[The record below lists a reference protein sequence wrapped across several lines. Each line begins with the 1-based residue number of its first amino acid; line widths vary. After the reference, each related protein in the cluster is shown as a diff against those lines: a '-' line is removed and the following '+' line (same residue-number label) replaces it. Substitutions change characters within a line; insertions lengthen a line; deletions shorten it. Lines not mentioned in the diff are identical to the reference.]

1 MMRQSDFCTARAVFE
16 DENLDFTGADE
27 YKFIFHDKAKDA
39 YRKIISVIDRPLKM
53 IMLSG
58 SPGSGKT
65 ALMNKINAE
74 LVSQGKRSLYYSD
87 PIFAERNELAKIY
100 HLYSTNKLPSES
112 TKSDVIGA
120 FKSEFKKD
128 SFIILLDEAQLYSES
143 EMETIRLLS
152 DTRIFKFVIAL
163 HKITHEDTLAREH
176 FQTRIWENIELKPLK
191 PAELKFLMEKKMLEA
206 GISHVYQMLDDS
218 HYKTICGYT
227 KGNIRESL
235 KFFYRLFDFYDYLEN
250 EKPSEIDMKKIKNK
264 HVMMLALEHGYIKA
278 P

>member
-1 MMRQSDFCTARAVFE
+1 MTRQNDFCTARAVFE
-16 DENLDFTGADE
+16 DVNLDFTGDDE
-27 YKFIFHDKAKDA
+27 YKFVFYDKAKDA
-39 YRKIISVIDRPLKM
+39 YKRVISVIDRPLKM

-74 LVSQGKRSLYYSD
+74 LISAGKRAVYYPD
-87 PIFAERNELAKIY
+87 PIFAAENELIKIY
-100 HLYSTNKLPSES
+100 HTYSTKKLKKGVTHSE
-112 TKSDVIGA
+112 IIEA
-120 FKSEFKKD
+120 FKNEFEKD
-128 SFIILLDEAQLYSES
+128 SFIILLDEAQLYPEAQ
-143 EMETIRLLS
+143 METIRLLS
-152 DTRIFKFVIAL
+152 DTRIFKFIIAL
-163 HKITHEDTLAREH
+163 HKITHEDTLAKEH

-191 PAELKFLMEKKMLEA
+191 PTELKFLMEKKMLEA

-250 EKPSEIDMKKIKNK
+250 ERPSEIDMKKIKKK
-264 HVMMLALEHGYIKA
+264 HITMLALEHGYIKA